1 MGLTIWQLSCEQR
14 TEGVDSI
21 LVTAGHTAERWVTRG
36 IALGGQSSVPS
47 SEHDKMVDMLY
58 KVIAFVTLLH
68 GLTPKLGVWV
78 MNVRGRQALLP
89 PSAPII

>member
-1 MGLTIWQLSCEQR
+1 M
-14 TEGVDSI
+14 
-21 LVTAGHTAERWVTRG
+21 A
-36 IALGGQSSVPS
+36 
-47 SEHDKMVDMLY
+47 DMLY

-89 PSAPII
+89 PSALHNLTFIFIFHFQHKEN